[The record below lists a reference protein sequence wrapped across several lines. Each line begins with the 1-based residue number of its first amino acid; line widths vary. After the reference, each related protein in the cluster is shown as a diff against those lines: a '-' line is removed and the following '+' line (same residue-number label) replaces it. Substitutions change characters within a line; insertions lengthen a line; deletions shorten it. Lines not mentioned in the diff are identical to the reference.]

1 MIIKPKKTIKK
12 GTQMIYDSIVIGA
25 GHAGV
30 EAALILAKKHNTLL
44 ITGSLKQVASLP
56 CNPSIGG
63 PAKGVV
69 VREIDALGGVMAK
82 AADLAQIQIKMLN
95 SSKGPAVRALRAQID
110 KLEYPQIILEIL
122 QKTLNLTLLE
132 GLVNNLVIQN
142 NQVQG
147 VCLIDGT
154 KINAKTVII
163 TTGTYLASQILIGNT
178 KKSSGPNGVPTTY
191 GISAQLKELG
201 FEVIRLKTG
210 TPPRVKKNSIDYSQ
224 TKIQMGDNLEQI
236 FSFVPQTNQRPQEPC
251 FLTHTNQTTHQVIQK
266 HLNQSAMYGGCVE
279 GTGPRYCPSIED
291 KVVRFCD
298 KNSHQIFIEPESLS
312 LDEMYLQGL
321 STSMPQH
328 VQHEILKTI
337 PGLQNAQI
345 TKYAYAIEY
354 DAFNPNQLKHS
365 LETKKIQNLFLAGQ
379 MNGTSGY
386 EEAACQGLMAGI
398 NASLKLQNKPP
409 FVLKRNEAYIGV
421 LIDDLIT
428 KGAKEPYRLL
438 TSRAEFRLLL
448 RHDNADLRL
457 KDYGYQLGLID
468 EKDYNNFQNK
478 KAKIN
483 LLLEKSK
490 NYEILVNSDNLSYL
504 KQQNSAS
511 LGEKTTLAQ
520 LLKRSELNF
529 CTLQHFL
536 QEKADKTIYEQVEI
550 QIKYEGY
557 IAKAQKEAQ
566 KLARLEQ
573 KKIPSKINYADI
585 KNLSKEAQEKLD
597 LIKPQTLGQA
607 TRILGVNQVDISILL
622 VYLEKH
628 HALL

>member
-1 MIIKPKKTIKK
+1 
-12 GTQMIYDSIVIGA
+12 MIYDSIVIGA

-122 QKTLNLTLLE
+122 QKKLNLTLLE

-163 TTGTYLASQILIGNT
+163 TTGTYLASQILIGDT

-191 GISAQLKELG
+191 GISTQLKELG

-210 TPPRVKKNSIDYSQ
+210 TPPRVKKKSIDYSQ

-266 HLNQSAMYGGCVE
+266 HLNQSAMYGGYVE

-478 KAKIN
+478 KAKIK

-520 LLKRSELNF
+520 LLKRPELNF

>member
-163 TTGTYLASQILIGNT
+163 TTGTYLASQILIGDT

-191 GISAQLKELG
+191 GISTQLKELG

-266 HLNQSAMYGGCVE
+266 HLNQSAMYGGYVE

-398 NASLKLQNKPP
+398 NASLKLQNKLP

-504 KQQNSAS
+504 KKQNSAS

-520 LLKRSELNF
+520 LLKRPELNF

>member
-1 MIIKPKKTIKK
+1 
-12 GTQMIYDSIVIGA
+12 MIYDSIVIGA

-122 QKTLNLTLLE
+122 QKKLNLTLLE

-163 TTGTYLASQILIGNT
+163 TTGTYLSSQILIGDT

-191 GISAQLKELG
+191 GISTQLKELG

-266 HLNQSAMYGGCVE
+266 HLNQSAMYGGYVE

-520 LLKRSELNF
+520 LLKRPELNF

>member
-1 MIIKPKKTIKK
+1 
-12 GTQMIYDSIVIGA
+12 
-25 GHAGV
+25 
-30 EAALILAKKHNTLL
+30 
-44 ITGSLKQVASLP
+44 
-56 CNPSIGG
+56 
-63 PAKGVV
+63 
-69 VREIDALGGVMAK
+69 
-82 AADLAQIQIKMLN
+82 
-95 SSKGPAVRALRAQID
+95 
-110 KLEYPQIILEIL
+110 
-122 QKTLNLTLLE
+122 
-132 GLVNNLVIQN
+132 
-142 NQVQG
+142 
-147 VCLIDGT
+147 
-154 KINAKTVII
+154 
-163 TTGTYLASQILIGNT
+163 
-178 KKSSGPNGVPTTY
+178 
-191 GISAQLKELG
+191 
-201 FEVIRLKTG
+201 
-210 TPPRVKKNSIDYSQ
+210 
-224 TKIQMGDNLEQI
+224 
-236 FSFVPQTNQRPQEPC
+236 
-251 FLTHTNQTTHQVIQK
+251 
-266 HLNQSAMYGGCVE
+266 MYGGYVE

-312 LDEMYLQGL
+312 LNEMYLQGL
-321 STSMPQH
+321 STSMPQQ

-386 EEAACQGLMAGI
+386 EEAACQGIMAGI

-468 EKDYNNFQNK
+468 KKDYNNFKNK

-490 NYEILVNSDNLSYL
+490 NYEISVNSDNLSYL

-511 LGEKTTLAQ
+511 LYF
-520 LLKRSELNF
+520 LK
-529 CTLQHFL
+529 
-536 QEKADKTIYEQVEI
+536 EKADKTIYEQVEI

-628 HALL
+628 HALILNN

>member
-1 MIIKPKKTIKK
+1 
-12 GTQMIYDSIVIGA
+12 MIYDSIVIGA

-122 QKTLNLTLLE
+122 QNTPNLTLLE

-142 NQVQG
+142 NQVRG
-147 VCLIDGT
+147 VYLIDGT

-163 TTGTYLASQILIGNT
+163 TTGTYLASQILIGDT
-178 KKSSGPNGVPTTY
+178 KKASGPNGVPTTY
-191 GISAQLKELG
+191 GISTQLKELG

-210 TPPRVKKNSIDYSQ
+210 TPPRVKKDSIDYSQ

-266 HLNQSAMYGGCVE
+266 HLNQSAMYGGYVE

-478 KAKIN
+478 KSKIN

-490 NYEILVNSDNLSYL
+490 NYEISVNSDNLSYL

-511 LGEKTTLAQ
+511 IGEKTTLAQ
-520 LLKRSELNF
+520 LLKRPELNF

-536 QEKADKTIYEQVEI
+536 QEKADKTIYEQAEI

>member
-1 MIIKPKKTIKK
+1 
-12 GTQMIYDSIVIGA
+12 MIYDSIVIGA
-25 GHAGV
+25 GHAGI
-30 EAALILAKKHNTLL
+30 ESALILAKKHNTLL

-69 VREIDALGGVMAK
+69 VREIDALGGIMAK
-82 AADLAQIQIKMLN
+82 ATDLAQIQIKMLN

-122 QKTLNLTLLE
+122 QNTPNLTLLE
-132 GLVNNLVIQN
+132 GLVNNLIIQK

-147 VCLIDGT
+147 VCLIDGR

-163 TTGTYLASQILIGNT
+163 TTGTYLASQILIGDT
-178 KKSSGPNGVPTTY
+178 KKASGPNGVPTTY
-191 GISAQLKELG
+191 GISTQLKEIG

-224 TKIQMGDNLEQI
+224 TKIQMGDNLEQT
-236 FSFVPQTNQRPQEPC
+236 FGFLTPQTTKRPQEPC
-251 FLTHTNQTTHQVIQK
+251 FLTHTNQTTHQVIRK
-266 HLNQSAMYGGCVE
+266 HLNQSAMYGGYVE
-279 GTGPRYCPSIED
+279 GIGPRYCPSIED

-298 KNSHQIFIEPESLS
+298 KNSHQIFIEPESLY
-312 LDEMYLQGL
+312 LNEMYLQGL

-337 PGLQNAQI
+337 PGLQNAKI

-468 EKDYNNFQNK
+468 KKDYNSFQNK

-520 LLKRSELNF
+520 LIKRPELNF

-585 KNLSKEAQEKLD
+585 KNLSKEAKEKLD